1 MDKSNLSGIASNIRS
16 NLQTMLDEH
25 RQMQEKLSY
34 QQVAT
39 LVHELRTA
47 ARVFV
52 AGAGRSGL
60 ALRAAAMRLMHL
72 GLTVYVSGETVTPAI
87 QKGDLLLVA
96 SGSGTTPS
104 ILHAA
109 EKAASLGATVIALST
124 NDNSPLSKVAKSVI
138 QIPAAQKTDFGSSI
152 SHQYAGSL
160 FEQGILLL
168 TDALFQTMWQQ
179 DGSPAEDLWKRHAN
193 LE

>member
-1 MDKSNLSGIASNIRS
+1 MDKSNLSGIASDIRS
-16 NLQTMLDEH
+16 NLQTILDEH

-96 SGSGTTPS
+96 SGSGTTQS

-109 EKAASLGATVIALST
+109 EKAASLGAIVIALST
-124 NDNSPLSKVAKSVI
+124 NDKSPLSKVAKSVI